1 MNKRLLAIL
10 IAAMMVMSLMVA
22 CGKKDTP
29 AEETKP
35 ATEDTSKTDEKT
47 DDKKEDSEPADKSV
61 ELVRR
66 VSGSKIATLNQH
78 VYQTSAESDIFFFT
92 LAGLIGVY
100 YDEENDTFKFV
111 PELAAEMPTH
121 SEDGLH
127 WTFKLRDNLQWPDG
141 TPIDSSTFEY
151 SWKMLLDP
159 KLKNHRGADSFFGD
173 TEVVNA
179 KKYWM
184 GTAEDNIKLQKQ
196 KEEEAA
202 LEELQKE
209 IDAMAD
215 GEEKDKKQAEYDE
228 RNDKL
233 QANYVEVNEEDLAE
247 GGAKWEEVGLKFPDP
262 LTIEIDLAFA
272 IPEVDFWLSFTNG
285 PKSPV
290 REELYEKGM
299 NEDRTETTYGTS
311 LEMLDFTGPYVM
323 TEWTRDQYYE
333 YHRNDKYPLPE
344 YWTADVIESRVVED
358 GNTNLQLFEN
368 GETDSAGLA
377 GDNYTKYE
385 EDPRLVF
392 NERETVWMMNI
403 NMTSDV
409 PGKEFLTDINFRR
422 AMFYGMN
429 RESIVNDIYKIGIPS
444 STIVATIKTADALKG
459 ELYRDTPEAK
469 AVEAPNYGYDPE
481 KAVEYFDKA
490 YEAFGNKQMVAEMM
504 YFENSDNM
512 KKMAEFL
519 EKEYE
524 SLFGPDR
531 LDIQLRAVPWNNVY
545 DKMEHGDYDLGFG
558 GWSGGLF
565 NPWSSME
572 VYTKDFG
579 IKTDQFYSDEF
590 DELYRRT
597 VKGDLIFDT
606 QKRIEALAEMEK
618 MLLDALPVIP
628 IYQGR
633 SAVLYSDR
641 IHLLTRQWIPGV
653 GFASFQ
659 APLDPLPVN

>member
-22 CGKKDTP
+22 CGKKTDKP
-29 AEETKP
+29 AEETKTT
-35 ATEDTSKTDEKT
+35 TEDTSKTDEKT

-111 PELAAEMPTH
+111 PELAAEMPTR

-179 KKYWM
+179 KKYWL
-184 GTAEDNIKLQKQ
+184 GTSEDNIKLQKQ

-202 LEELQKE
+202 LEELKKE
-209 IDAMAD
+209 IEAMAD

-233 QANYVEVNEEDLAE
+233 HANYVEVNEEDLAE

-272 IPEVDFWLSFTNG
+272 IPDVDFWLSFTNG

-299 NEDRTETTYGTS
+299 NADRTETTYGTS

-344 YWTADVIESRVVED
+344 YWTADVIKSRVVED

-368 GETDSAGLA
+368 GETDSAGLS
-377 GDNYTKYE
+377 GDNYTK
-385 EDPRLVF
+385 LK
-392 NERETVWMMNI
+392 
-403 NMTSDV
+403 MT
-409 PGKEFLTDINFRR
+409 T
-422 AMFYGMN
+422 
-429 RESIVNDIYKIGIPS
+429 
-444 STIVATIKTADALKG
+444 
-459 ELYRDTPEAK
+459 
-469 AVEAPNYGYDPE
+469 
-481 KAVEYFDKA
+481 
-490 YEAFGNKQMVAEMM
+490 
-504 YFENSDNM
+504 
-512 KKMAEFL
+512 
-519 EKEYE
+519 
-524 SLFGPDR
+524 
-531 LDIQLRAVPWNNVY
+531 
-545 DKMEHGDYDLGFG
+545 
-558 GWSGGLF
+558 
-565 NPWSSME
+565 
-572 VYTKDFG
+572 
-579 IKTDQFYSDEF
+579 
-590 DELYRRT
+590 
-597 VKGDLIFDT
+597 
-606 QKRIEALAEMEK
+606 
-618 MLLDALPVIP
+618 
-628 IYQGR
+628 
-633 SAVLYSDR
+633 
-641 IHLLTRQWIPGV
+641 
-653 GFASFQ
+653 
-659 APLDPLPVN
+659 

>member
-1 MNKRLLAIL
+1 MSKRLLAIL
-10 IAAMMVMSLMVA
+10 IAAMMVMSFLA
-22 CGKKDTP
+22 GCGKTDKP

-35 ATEDTSKTDEKT
+35 AESTETSENNTEETK
-47 DDKKEDSEPADKSV
+47 PADASG

-92 LAGLIGVY
+92 LGGLIGIY
-100 YDEENDTFKFV
+100 YDEEKDTFKFV
-111 PELAAEMPTH
+111 PELAEEMPTR

-127 WTFKLRDNLQWPDG
+127 WTFKLRKDLQWPDG
-141 TPIDSSTFEY
+141 TPIDSSTYEY

-179 KKYWM
+179 KKYWL

-196 KEEEAA
+196 KAEEAA

-209 IDAMAD
+209 IEGMAD
-215 GEEKDKKQAEYDE
+215 GADKDAKQKEYDE

-233 QANYVEVNEEDLAE
+233 QKNYVSVSEEDLAE

-262 LTIEIDLAFA
+262 YTIEIDLAFA
-272 IPEVDFWLSFTNG
+272 IPDVDFWLSFTNG

-299 NEDRTETTYGTS
+299 NEDRTETTYGTT
-311 LEMLDFTGPYVM
+311 LELLDFTGPYVM

-333 YHRNDKYPLPE
+333 YHRNPKYPLPE
-344 YWTADVIESRVVED
+344 YWTADVIKSRVVED
-358 GNTNLQLFEN
+358 QNTNLQLFEN
-368 GETDSAGLA
+368 GETDSAGLS

-392 NERETVWMMNI
+392 NEKEAVWMMNV
-403 NMTSDV
+403 NMTSDK
-409 PGKEFLTDINFRR
+409 PGKEFLHDLNFRK
-422 AMFYGMN
+422 ALFYGMN
-429 RESIVNDIYKIGIPS
+429 RESIINDIYKIGIPMT
-444 STIVATIKTADALKG
+444 TIVATIKTADALKG

-469 AVEAPNYGYDPE
+469 AVEAPNHGYDTE
-481 KAVEYFDKA
+481 KAKEYFEKA
-490 YEAFGNKQMVAEMM
+490 YEAFGKKQMVAEMM
-504 YFENSDNM
+504 YFENSENM

-524 SLFGPDR
+524 NLFGADR
-531 LDIQLRAVPWNNVY
+531 LDIQLRAVPWNNAY
-545 DKMEHGDYDLGFG
+545 DKMQNGDYDLGFG
-558 GWSGGLF
+558 SWVGGLF

-597 VKGDLIFDT
+597 VKGDLIFKT
-606 QKRIEALAEMEK
+606 QERIEALAKMEQ
-618 MLLDALPVIP
+618 MLLDVLPVIP
-628 IYQGR
+628 IYQSR

-653 GFASFQ
+653 GFASYQ
-659 APLDPLPVN
+659 APLDPLPAN